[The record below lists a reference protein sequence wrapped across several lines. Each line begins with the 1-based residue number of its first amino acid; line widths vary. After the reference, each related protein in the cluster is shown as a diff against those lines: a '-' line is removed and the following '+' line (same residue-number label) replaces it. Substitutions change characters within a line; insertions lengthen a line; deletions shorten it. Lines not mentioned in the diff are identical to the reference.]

1 MLLPLFA
8 SAVMAAASPERAA
21 SAPAAPSGPAAAP
34 ATPGP
39 APSIDSLLQPQTG
52 FATTDTEEDP
62 GSPALPGPV
71 PYSRLDGKAYDD
83 ALRSA
88 AIAARAAAG
97 PLDGGWT
104 LAGADG
110 RQLYRFQFRGHGYG
124 LIEAEGAWR
133 DLDGGP
139 RLKGSG
145 FVDQIGYTGDQLTL
159 RFYEPGATDEVLVTM
174 KPGANGVWAGE
185 LRRHGA
191 VVQVSFRR
199 D

>member
-8 SAVMAAASPERAA
+8 SAVVAASPQGAA
-21 SAPAAPSGPAAAP
+21 SAAAPVIAPPAAA
-34 ATPGP
+34 PGP

-52 FATTDTEEDP
+52 FATTDTDEDP
-62 GSPALPGPV
+62 GSPAPPGPV
-71 PYSRLDGKAYDD
+71 PYSQLDGKAYDD
-83 ALRSA
+83 ALRGA

-110 RQLYRFQFRGHGYG
+110 RRLYRFQFQGHGYG

-133 DLDGGP
+133 DLEGGP

-145 FVDQIGYTGDQLTL
+145 FVEQVGYTGDQLTL
-159 RFYEPGATDEVLVTM
+159 RFYETGATDEVLVTM
-174 KPGANGVWAGE
+174 KPGANGVWTGE